1 MANRLFSPK
10 HQRRFGSVRMEL
22 LTRWLPMLLR
32 AMSHWREIEA
42 RFCELNQES
51 IKKSGRSFRLTA

>member
-1 MANRLFSPK
+1 
-10 HQRRFGSVRMEL
+10 MEL